1 MGILVKSSENP
12 RETLLNKPLI
22 LKGLGRFLT
31 DDELFDFC
39 QMNTPFQIERDHN
52 QNLKI
57 MEPIGGDLGW
67 QESEITGELFVWNKQ
82 AKSGKTFSTPTGFY
96 LPNGALKSSDGSW
109 MSLEKWEKITPEAR
123 QKFLYAV
130 PDFIV
135 EIRSPS
141 DSLTD
146 LKAKMAE
153 WIENGV
159 QLAWLIDPKKEK
171 AYIYRKDGSIDTIDG
186 FDGKLSGE
194 NVLNGFQFDLSVF
207 KTKD

>member
-1 MGILVKSSENP
+1 MGVLVKSSEKIGKI
-12 RETLLNKPLI
+12 LLNKPLI

-57 MEPIGGDLGW
+57 MEPISGDSGW
-67 QESEITGELFVWNKQ
+67 QESEVTGELFVWNKQ

-109 MSLEKWEKITPEAR
+109 MSLEKWEKITPQAR

-146 LKAKMAE
+146 LKAKMEE

-171 AYIYRKDGSIDTIDG
+171 AYIYRKNGSIDTVDG
-186 FDGKLSGE
+186 FDGTLSGE
-194 NVLNGFQFDLSVF
+194 NVLDGFEFDLSVF
-207 KTKD
+207 KNQ

>member
-1 MGILVKSSENP
+1 MGVLVKSSEKIGKI
-12 RETLLNKPLI
+12 LLNKPLI

-57 MEPIGGDLGW
+57 MEPIGGDSGW
-67 QESEITGELFVWNKQ
+67 QESEVTGELFVWNKQ

-109 MSLEKWEKITPEAR
+109 MSLEKWEKITPQAR

-141 DSLTD
+141 DNLTD
-146 LKAKMAE
+146 LKAKMDE

-171 AYIYRKDGSIDTIDG
+171 AYIYRKNGSIDTIDG
-186 FDGKLSGE
+186 FDGTLSGE
-194 NVLNGFQFDLSVF
+194 NVLDGFQFDLSVF
-207 KTKD
+207 KNQ

>member
-1 MGILVKSSENP
+1 MGVLVKTSKKIEKTS
-12 RETLLNKPLI
+12 LNRALI

-39 QMNTPFQIERDHN
+39 QMNTPFQIERDKN
-52 QNLKI
+52 QNLTI
-57 MEPIGGDLGW
+57 MEPIGGESGV
-67 QESEITGELFVWNKQ
+67 QESEVTGELYVWNKE

-123 QKFLYAV
+123 KKFLYAV

-146 LKAKMAE
+146 LKAKMDE

-159 QLAWLIDPKKEK
+159 QLAWLIDPRKEC
-171 AYIYRKDGSIDTIDG
+171 AYIYRADGSIDTIHG
-186 FDGKLSGE
+186 FDKKLSGE
-194 NVLNGFQFDLSVF
+194 NVLRGFEFDLAVF
-207 KTKD
+207 KE

>member
-1 MGILVKSSENP
+1 MGVLVKTSKKIEKTS
-12 RETLLNKPLI
+12 LNRALI

-39 QMNTPFQIERDHN
+39 QMNTPFQIERDKN
-52 QNLKI
+52 QNLTI
-57 MEPIGGDLGW
+57 MEPIGGESGI
-67 QESEITGELFVWNKQ
+67 QESEVTGELYVWNKE

-109 MSLEKWEKITPEAR
+109 MSLEKWEKITPDAR
-123 QKFLYAV
+123 KKFLYAV

-146 LKAKMAE
+146 LKAKMDE

-159 QLAWLIDPKKEK
+159 QLAWLIDPRKEC
-171 AYIYRKDGSIDTIDG
+171 AYIYRTDGSIDTING
-186 FDGKLSGE
+186 FDKKLSGE
-194 NVLNGFQFDLSVF
+194 NVLRGFEFDLAVF
-207 KTKD
+207 KEP

>member
-1 MGILVKSSENP
+1 MGVLVKSSEKV
-12 RETLLNKPLI
+12 EKILLNRPLI

-57 MEPIGGDLGW
+57 MEPIGGDSGW
-67 QESEITGELFVWNKQ
+67 QESEVTGELFVWNKQ

-109 MSLEKWEKITPEAR
+109 MSLEKWEKITPQAR

-146 LKAKMAE
+146 LKAKMEE

-171 AYIYRKDGSIDTIDG
+171 AYIYRKNSSIDTIDG
-186 FDGKLSGE
+186 FDGTLSGE
-194 NVLNGFQFDLSVF
+194 NVLDGFQFNLSVF
-207 KTKD
+207 KNQ

>member
-1 MGILVKSSENP
+1 MGVLVNSSEKAK
-12 RETLLNKPLI
+12 EILLNRPLI

-39 QMNTPFQIERDHN
+39 QMNTPFQIERDQN
-52 QNLKI
+52 QNLRI
-57 MEPIGGDLGW
+57 MEPIGGESGW
-67 QESEITGELFVWNKQ
+67 QESEVTGELYVWNKQ

-109 MSLEKWEKITPEAR
+109 MSLEKWEKITPQAR

-141 DSLTD
+141 DNLTD
-146 LKAKMAE
+146 LKAKMDE

-171 AYIYRKDGSIDTIDG
+171 AYIYRKDGSVDTIDG
-186 FDGKLSGE
+186 FDGRLSGE
-194 NVLNGFQFDLSVF
+194 NVLDGFEFDLSVF
-207 KTKD
+207 KNQ